1 MSWLG
6 NFAALDSLAEASPV
20 ILSCTGFYGPRVATW
35 PILPTRP
42 GRLLIR
48 KKKRGWERI
57 GESKRKSKYQRRKG
71 RDTNEASVE
80 GINRVRKADWRFG
93 YERCRCGKSMAVMHG
108 KNVGNIPTSGG
119 TARKRMESYEWLYSG
134 NRRDA
139 RRNVSNTR
147 NGQFPMWLYKTS
159 L

>member
-6 NFAALDSLAEASPV
+6 NFAALNSPTEASPV
-20 ILSCTGFYGPRVATW
+20 ILSCTGFYVPRVTTW
-35 PILPTRP
+35 PILPMQP
-42 GRLLIR
+42 GRLLIW

-57 GESKRKSKYQRRKG
+57 GERKSEYQWRKG
-71 RDTNEASVE
+71 HDANEASVG
-80 GINRVRKADWRFG
+80 GINRARKADWRFG

-134 NRRDA
+134 NRRGA
-139 RRNVSNTR
+139 RRNVSDAR
-147 NGQFPMWLYKTS
+147 NGQFPMRLYKTS